1 MPTVKSVL
9 RTIFIDTVFVIAQIN
24 LRDQHHARAMELTKS
39 CAGAR
44 FVITDAVLIEIAN
57 GLARNF
63 KRQAIQIIDFLLSS
77 KDVLVVHLTPAI
89 FEAALALY
97 KSHEDKQW

>member
-1 MPTVKSVL
+1 
-9 RTIFIDTVFVIAQIN
+9 
-24 LRDQHHARAMELTKS
+24 MELTKS